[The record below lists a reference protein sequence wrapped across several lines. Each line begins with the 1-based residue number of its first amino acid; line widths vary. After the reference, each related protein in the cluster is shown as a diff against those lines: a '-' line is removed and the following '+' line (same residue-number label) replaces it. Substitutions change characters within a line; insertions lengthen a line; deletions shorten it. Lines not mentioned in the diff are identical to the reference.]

1 MSKSGQII
9 IYGIILLLSSL
20 LGYWFYNNF
29 TWVDENKEVGF
40 QGIAKTNQLL
50 AAEFFLRKM
59 GVNVQQVNGLV
70 ALRDL
75 PSTKHTLFIATQ
87 RETINKELSSHLSA
101 WLKSGGHAI
110 VEAKYL
116 PDFELKNDK
125 KKSKNAQKKNPEL
138 DDELLK
144 EWSLFAM
151 KSNSDEENEGIPVR
165 VLLDNWSLKN
175 SSLKKSSLNKPLNV
189 NQKNKE
195 IEVNF
200 PFNKTLSIPASRS
213 AIIWSVKDDTGQY
226 LIQFSVGKGLLTVL
240 TSTLPFNNEQI
251 ADYDHAQFLHYLVQQ
266 TGHDAGVWLIRVDDM
281 PPLWQWLWDNA
292 WYAMFSL
299 SLLFLAWLWRAP
311 FRFGPILNDMQMER
325 RSLLEHIRASGYYRW
340 HTDQSGYLLEQVQS
354 RLWAKIQKSH
364 PAVRRDNQLQAY
376 KMLEEITGINESLI
390 KEALLKTD
398 KINEHEFT
406 NKIKLLE
413 LIYQHL

>member
-1 MSKSGQII
+1 MSKSGQIF
-9 IYGIILLLSSL
+9 IYGIVLLLSCL

-40 QGIAKTNQLL
+40 QGIAKTNDLL

-59 GVNVQQVNGLV
+59 GVLVQQVNGLV

-75 PSTKHTLFIATQ
+75 PSTEHTLFITTQ
-87 RETINKELSSHLSA
+87 RETINKELSNYLLT

-116 PDFELKNDK
+116 PDSELKNDK
-125 KKSKNAQKKNPEL
+125 KKSKNSEKNAEL

-151 KSNSDEENEGIPVR
+151 DSNSDKKNEGLPVR
-165 VLLDNWSLKN
+165 VLLDN
-175 SSLKKSSLNKPLNV
+175 SSFNKSLNI
-189 NQKNKE
+189 NQYNKE

-200 PFNKTLSIPASRS
+200 PFNKTLNTPASRL
-213 AIIWSVKDDTGQY
+213 AAIWSVEDETGQY
-226 LIQFSVGKGLLTVL
+226 LIQFSVGAGLLNVH

-266 TGHDAGVWLIRVDDM
+266 PGHNAGVWLIRVDDM
-281 PPLWQWLWDNA
+281 PPLWQWLWDKA

-299 SLLFLAWLWRAP
+299 SLLFIVWLWRAP
-311 FRFGPILNDMQMER
+311 FRFGPILNDTQMER

-340 HTDQSGYLLEQVQS
+340 HNDQSGYLLEQVQN
-354 RLWAKIQKSH
+354 RLWTKIQKSH
-364 PAVRRDNQLQAY
+364 PAIRRDNQLQAY
-376 KMLEEITGINESLI
+376 KMLEDITGINETLI
-390 KEALLKTD
+390 TEALLKTD
-398 KINEHEFT
+398 KINEHDFT